1 MFTCAVA
8 SRIFVG
14 CKKMQMRRHYTLH
27 SFAGPLGQGI
37 CNAVGIAAAEA
48 HLASR
53 FNKPDMD
60 PLMDHY
66 TYACSIK
73 HFIE

>member
-1 MFTCAVA
+1 MECTV
-8 SRIFVG
+8 INGLDVP
-14 CKKMQMRRHYTLH
+14 
-27 SFAGPLGQGI
+27 AGPLGQGI

-53 FNKPDMD
+53 FNKPDMA

-66 TYACSIK
+66 TCAP
-73 HFIE
+73 ER